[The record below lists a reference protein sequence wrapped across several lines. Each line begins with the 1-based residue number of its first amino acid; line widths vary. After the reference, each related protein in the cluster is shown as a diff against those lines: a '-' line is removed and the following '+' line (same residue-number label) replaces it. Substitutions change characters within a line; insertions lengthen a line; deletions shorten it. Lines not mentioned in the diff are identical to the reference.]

1 MRIVG
6 TLLSFAFMGVLMSPA
21 SAEEKTKLPKGPAPR
36 FFTVTE
42 IGKDNIKFTEIAI
55 KEGRQVIFDYVP
67 TLMETKIYDAS
78 GKKLTAEDCRKRV
91 KVGTVVLVAAD
102 QKMPDPA
109 YLAVLK
115 DDVVVLVADGV
126 LADGQPTKPKR

>member
-1 MRIVG
+1 MRIMG
-6 TLLSFAFMGVLMSPA
+6 ILLSLPVMGVLMGA
-21 SAEEKTKLPKGPAPR
+21 GSAQEKVKLPKGPAPR

-67 TLMETKIYDAS
+67 TVMDTKIYDAS
-78 GKKLTAEDCRKRV
+78 GKKVTAEDCRKRV
-91 KVGTVVLVAAD
+91 KLGTVVLVAAD

-109 YLAVLK
+109 YVSVLK
-115 DDVVVLVADGV
+115 EDAIIVVPNGV
-126 LADGQPTKPKR
+126 LADGQPIKPQR